1 MEIAVL
7 TSQAI
12 RDLPVPDLFTDI
24 DDIRMSD
31 CPIEADALPAV
42 NALLEHTPCLR
53 KVGEAFEAGLFDI
66 IEMNFVECH
75 PAQEQALR
83 ELVHLLSRR
92 ILDIFEAALLMRQL
106 SMEDGT
112 ITATAAEIAA
122 FIETAREEAQIQCL
136 DINELRPAAEQMAY
150 AAVLRT
156 IFDELRSYLSLPTL
170 DLEFLIVELKAC
182 LDLVIQ
188 RHVWRR
194 IRIET
199 ETHRRVGDQIE
210 ALMALASD
218 ADTQRVPR
226 LFTIK
231 PIPPR
236 ARMSELAPS
245 HRPASPF
252 LGPA

>member
-1 MEIAVL
+1 ML
-7 TSQAI
+7 TTQAI
-12 RDLPVPDLFTDI
+12 GALPVPGLFTDI

-83 ELVHLLSRR
+83 QLMHLLSRR

-106 SMEDGT
+106 SLEDGT
-112 ITATAAEIAA
+112 VTATAAEIAA

-136 DINELRPAAEQMAY
+136 DINELRPASEQMAY
-150 AAVLRT
+150 AAVLKT
-156 IFDELRSYLSLPTL
+156 VFDELRSYLSLPTL
-170 DLEFLIVELKAC
+170 DLEFLIGELKAC

-218 ADTQRVPR
+218 ADTQRIPR
-226 LFTIK
+226 LFTIR

-236 ARMSELAPS
+236 ARLADLSPGHS
-245 HRPASPF
+245 ATAPVLDPA
-252 LGPA
+252 